1 MRISPPVS
9 KLAIQFWFGLWALWM
24 ALYPAGGVPSR
35 PMVTQLSWA
44 TSGKTSKSRELMLVP
59 KVPPRGS

>member
-24 ALYPAGGVPSR
+24 ALYPDGGVPSR
-35 PMVTQLSWA
+35 PMVTQLS
-44 TSGKTSKSRELMLVP
+44 
-59 KVPPRGS
+59 